1 MTLEAWGLTVGP
13 GKMPV
18 EIQKKEI
25 EASML
30 IPNCY
35 IDGCTNQTCVSAKM
49 EVE

>member
-13 GKMPV
+13 GRMPV
-18 EIQKKEI
+18 EIPKKEN
-25 EASML
+25 EADML

-35 IDGCTNQTCVSAKM
+35 IDGCTNETCVSGVL